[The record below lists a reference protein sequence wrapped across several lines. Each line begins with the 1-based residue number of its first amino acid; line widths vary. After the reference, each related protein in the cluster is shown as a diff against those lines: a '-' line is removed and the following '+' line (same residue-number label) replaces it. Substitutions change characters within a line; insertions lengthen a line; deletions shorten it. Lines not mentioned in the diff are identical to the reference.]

1 MAGRK
6 HMKAISRRLCQ
17 LEENLGAGPETEFT
31 RRLCEKIEAGRRHLA
46 EARASGEYQVPES
59 GPLFEARRQR
69 LLEAAGFRPAS
80 NRGR

>member
-1 MAGRK
+1 
-6 HMKAISRRLCQ
+6 
-17 LEENLGAGPETEFT
+17 
-31 RRLCEKIEAGRRHLA
+31 
-46 EARASGEYQVPES
+46 VPES